1 MNAYD
6 DEVKKLQSEAVADLQ
21 RIFAESES
29 ESKSKAKP
37 DPTRAERKLFLIELT
52 RARLRSKLSQARLA
66 EKTGMRQSAIARI
79 ENGRSNPN
87 LRTLLVMAKAL
98 DVNLMIEYKD

>member
-1 MNAYD
+1 MNDHD
-6 DEVKKLQSEAVADLQ
+6 DEVKKLQSEAMADLQ
-21 RIFAESES
+21 RIFAKS
-29 ESKSKAKP
+29 ESKSEAKP
-37 DPTRAERKLFLIELT
+37 DPVKAERKLFLIGLT

-66 EKTGMRQSAIARI
+66 EKTGMRQSAISRI

-87 LRTLLVMAKAL
+87 LRTLLVIAKAL